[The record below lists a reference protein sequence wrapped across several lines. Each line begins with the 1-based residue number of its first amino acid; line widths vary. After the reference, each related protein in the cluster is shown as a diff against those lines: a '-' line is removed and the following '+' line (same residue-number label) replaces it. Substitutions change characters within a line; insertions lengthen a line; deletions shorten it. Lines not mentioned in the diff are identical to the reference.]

1 MTRALAIL
9 CTVLAVATGALLAAW
24 RHDHNRLAE
33 ARAAAEGQAEAERVA
48 RSSVIVAAKA
58 SRAEAEAQRRALE
71 QESATFRTEAARQLA
86 AAKGRIETLLKL
98 RTGVLVAGGDGR
110 PLGPPESPQG
120 ALQPPRTAQTCLLA
134 AGDHGDVLARV
145 SGVRYERG
153 TLSVA
158 GDAEAARIDSDGS
171 RHVILAGPWAA
182 AQSVAL
188 EAPREVVTQRA
199 RFAVLGGVAQPWR
212 PTGGYG
218 GAAVRIVGPL
228 WVEALGVVDDG
239 HALALAGARWELR

>member
-1 MTRALAIL
+1 MTRALAIA
-9 CTVLAVATGALLAAW
+9 CTVLAVTAGALLAAW
-24 RHDHNRLAE
+24 RHDHNRLAA

-48 RSSVIVAAKA
+48 RSSVIVAAQV
-58 SRAEAEAQRRALE
+58 SLAEAEAQRRALE
-71 QESATFRTEAARQLA
+71 QESAAFKAESARQLA

-110 PLGPPESPQG
+110 PLGPPEPPQG
-120 ALQPPRTAQTCLLA
+120 ALQPPGASPTCLLA
-134 AGDHGDVLARV
+134 TGDHGDVLARV
-145 SGVRYERG
+145 SGVRYVHG

-158 GDAEAARIDSDGS
+158 GDVEAARVDPDGS
-171 RHVILAGPWAA
+171 RHTILAGPWSA
-182 AQSVAL
+182 AQSVAI
-188 EAPREVVTQRA
+188 EVPREVVTQRA

-218 GAAVRIVGPL
+218 GAGLRIAGPF

-239 HALALAGARWELR
+239 HALALAGARWEVR